1 MPTRPTVRSGSPWAH
16 RSSCSTTSRRARS
29 WSRGWAEPDNQGT
42 KGAGMWFYKVAEPN
56 EALIVSGLRSH
67 ELPEGGGKGHGF
79 RIVVGRGVFV
89 LPILQKARPLSLDLH
104 EVERAINCVTTQ
116 GIPVGV
122 KSVVIY
128 EIADDYPSISNA
140 ARRFLEQEDQ
150 MNTLVHNVF
159 AGHLRSIVGSMTV
172 EQMIRARDRLTTE
185 TRESSAIEMQ
195 KLGLTIDSLQIQ
207 EIDDKTGYI
216 ANIGAPEAARVAK
229 EARIAQAEA
238 DREATEREQ
247 EAEALKAA
255 ARSGSEI
262 RQAQAIAEAN
272 KAKAIAEQAG
282 PLADATARQQGVVQ
296 ETKVAELEA
305 AKTEQD
311 LQTTVRKPADAE
323 AYKTRTVAEGS
334 RDARIAAA
342 EAQAR
347 EVELAA
353 EADAKRVKLAAEANS
368 IATRQNGQAQADAVE
383 ANGKA
388 EGMAIQAKGLA
399 EAEAIN
405 ARAKALASN
414 QEAVIGQQIA
424 EQLPAIVAEAS
435 KAFGNI
441 GNLTV
446 LNGAEGMGQLFT
458 QVLGMGAAAIP
469 MLRDMLA
476 DGNGGATRAR
486 PKPAASPPPPR
497 PGKAPA

>member
-1 MPTRPTVRSGSPWAH
+1 
-16 RSSCSTTSRRARS
+16 
-29 WSRGWAEPDNQGT
+29 
-42 KGAGMWFYKVAEPN
+42 MWFYKVAEPN
-56 EALIVSGLRSH
+56 EALIVSGIRSH
-67 ELPEGGGKGHGF
+67 DLPEGAGKGLGF

-89 LPILQKARPLSLDLH
+89 MPILQRARPLSLDLH
-104 EVERAINCVTTQ
+104 EVELDINCVTTQ

-122 KSVVIY
+122 KAVVIY
-128 EIADDYPSISNA
+128 KIADDFPSISNA

-255 ARSGSEI
+255 ARSQSEI
-262 RQAQAIAEAN
+262 RQAEAVAQAN

-282 PLADATARQQGVVQ
+282 PLAEASARQEVVVQ

-334 RDARIAAA
+334 RDARIAAGRGA
-342 EAQAR
+342 GARGRARRRGRREAR
-347 EVELAA
+347 EARRGGELDR
-353 EADAKRVKLAAEANS
+353 DAPE
-368 IATRQNGQAQADAVE
+368 
-383 ANGKA
+383 
-388 EGMAIQAKGLA
+388 
-399 EAEAIN
+399 
-405 ARAKALASN
+405 
-414 QEAVIGQQIA
+414 
-424 EQLPAIVAEAS
+424 
-435 KAFGNI
+435 
-441 GNLTV
+441 
-446 LNGAEGMGQLFT
+446 
-458 QVLGMGAAAIP
+458 
-469 MLRDMLA
+469 
-476 DGNGGATRAR
+476 
-486 PKPAASPPPPR
+486 R
-497 PGKAPA
+497 PGAGRRGRGERQGGGPRDQGEGPRRGRGDRGAREGARRRTRRP